1 MALEEQKA
9 LNGSDNIISLD
20 TRRRAL
26 SQEPSFDLDL
36 DLDCLDALDANHRD
50 RAILALKDILDALSS
65 VVSHDEP
72 KGRFLVLQI
81 EMAAS
86 NVERAAD
93 ALLGSHTD

>member
-1 MALEEQKA
+1 MEEQKA
-9 LNGSDNIISLD
+9 LNGSDNVINLQD
-20 TRRRAL
+20 RRKTL
-26 SQEPSFDLDL
+26 SQEPSFDLNL

-65 VVSHDEP
+65 VVSHDEQ
-72 KGRFLVLQI
+72 KGRFLVLQR